1 MSDQFVWIFRIF
13 LSAIA
18 GALVGYE
25 RYSQSKEAG
34 VKTHSIVA
42 LASAM
47 MMILSKYGFADTGGA
62 DTARIAAQVVSGVG
76 FIGAGLIFIKC
87 DVIQGL
93 TTAAGIWAT
102 CGIGMC
108 IGAGMYIVGIFTAV
122 MIVAVQ
128 LVMRH
133 SKHFGGTHLAVEMEV
148 EMDADYSLE
157 NLKKYMSTF
166 RLQASD
172 FRVIRLN
179 GDTWIIHSH
188 VIANEEVN
196 LCRITENIRSIKE
209 IHRVSIIG

>member
-1 MSDQFVWIFRIF
+1 MSEQFIWIFRIF

-108 IGAGMYIVGIFTAV
+108 IGAGMYIVGMFTAV
-122 MIVAVQ
+122 FIVLIQ
-128 LVMRH
+128 LYMRH
-133 SKHFGGTHLAVEMEV
+133 AKYFSGSHISMEMEMEI
-148 EMDADYSLE
+148 EMDSDFPLEDLKSYLASL
-157 NLKKYMSTF
+157 K
-166 RLQASD
+166 LQASD

-179 GDTWIIHSH
+179 EKTLVIHSH

-196 LCRITENIRSIKE
+196 LCESTEEIKNM
-209 IHRVSIIG
+209 RKCTV

>member
-1 MSDQFVWIFRIF
+1 
-13 LSAIA
+13 
-18 GALVGYE
+18 
-25 RYSQSKEAG
+25 
-34 VKTHSIVA
+34 
-42 LASAM
+42 
-47 MMILSKYGFADTGGA
+47 
-62 DTARIAAQVVSGVG
+62 
-76 FIGAGLIFIKC
+76 
-87 DVIQGL
+87 
-93 TTAAGIWAT
+93 
-102 CGIGMC
+102 
-108 IGAGMYIVGIFTAV
+108 MYIVGIFTAV

>member
-1 MSDQFVWIFRIF
+1 MSEQFIWIFRIF

-108 IGAGMYIVGIFTAV
+108 IGAGMYIVGMFTAV
-122 MIVAVQ
+122 FIVLIQ
-128 LVMRH
+128 LYMRH
-133 SKHFGGTHLAVEMEV
+133 AKYFSGSHISMEMEI
-148 EMDADYSLE
+148 EMDSDFPLEDLKSYLASL
-157 NLKKYMSTF
+157 K
-166 RLQASD
+166 LQASD

-179 GDTWIIHSH
+179 EKTWVIHSH

-196 LCRITENIRSIKE
+196 LCESTEEIKNM
-209 IHRVSIIG
+209 RKCTV

>member
-1 MSDQFVWIFRIF
+1 MSEQFIWIFRIF

-108 IGAGMYIVGIFTAV
+108 IGAGMYIVGMFTAV
-122 MIVAVQ
+122 FIVLIQ
-128 LVMRH
+128 LYMRH
-133 SKHFGGTHLAVEMEV
+133 AKYFSGSHISMEMER
-148 EMDADYSLE
+148 
-157 NLKKYMSTF
+157 T
-166 RLQASD
+166 
-172 FRVIRLN
+172 
-179 GDTWIIHSH
+179 
-188 VIANEEVN
+188 
-196 LCRITENIRSIKE
+196 
-209 IHRVSIIG
+209 